1 MTDPTP
7 TLVERLRSVDISWSE
22 TGEWCA
28 EAADYIE
35 YLEARLEVA
44 PGWGED
50 CDGIGCRDET
60 IRLQD
65 ARIARLTEEL
75 ARTERNRDMWKGQC
89 ERQASELTQ
98 LRAKADVLAG
108 ALGAL
113 VGEELGGDSHDGWR
127 SHDAYR
133 PVITWHDRRVARQAL
148 QAWNGEA
155 E

>member
-7 TLVERLRSVDISWSE
+7 TLVERLRSIDHMNVEQCFLDSHMYSR
-22 TGEWCA
+22 
-28 EAADYIE
+28 AADE
-35 YLEARLEVA
+35 
-44 PGWGED
+44 
-50 CDGIGCRDET
+50 
-60 IRLQD
+60 
-65 ARIARLTEEL
+65 IARLAEEL